1 MIIRKLQI
9 DWIVRGTITQNPCT
23 LSVQSFSVI
32 PAASRYSCNGI
43 AGGFNV
49 EDIDEL
55 GSDAYEFI
63 PQVVIESDALRV
75 VHIQTSA
82 VAVVE
87 NGV

>member
-1 MIIRKLQI
+1 M
-9 DWIVRGTITQNPCT
+9 
-23 LSVQSFSVI
+23 I